1 MYANRQVEQMNI
13 AQLRNLQFERLKKQ
27 IKWAAEKS
35 SFYQRRFAAAKVTVA
50 DIKSLAD
57 IEKLPLLDSNA
68 LYQTN
73 PLDILALPLSA
84 LLRFN
89 VTIDDDGPVIDLYTN
104 GDIARNVE
112 MMTRALVAAGINNAS
127 VVALQGNF
135 ADSRILDLQYA
146 LEMIG
151 ATVVQMGN
159 DYKQWMYLQEIVRCD
174 TFISTPQL
182 MLQLFVQLR
191 ALGKDISQYELK
203 TVICV
208 NPQGVNN
215 ILQRHIANTTRGK
228 VYNLYA
234 PRTLGTASM
243 LYQCEAQ
250 SGYHI
255 QEDCFYPEIVAFN
268 SDEVIKELHVMGE
281 LVVTSLVAE
290 AMPLIR
296 YRTGQAVI
304 LKKEPCSCGRTF
316 MRVTMPYTSEKKFN

>member
-1 MYANRQVEQMNI
+1 MYANQQVEQMNI
-13 AQLRNLQFERLKKQ
+13 NQLRNLQLERLKKQ

-35 SFYQRRFAAAKVTVA
+35 SFYQRRFAAAKITAA

-57 IEKLPLLDSNA
+57 IEKLPLLNGNE
-68 LYQTN
+68 LYQAN

-89 VTIDDDGPVIDLYTN
+89 VTVDEDGPIVDLYTN

-127 VVALQGNF
+127 VVALHGNF
-135 ADSRILDLQYA
+135 ADSRVLDLQYA

-159 DYKQWMYLQEIVRCD
+159 DYKQWIHLLEIVSCD

-191 ALGKDISQYELK
+191 ALGKDVTRYELK
-203 TVICV
+203 KVICV
-208 NPQGVNN
+208 NPQGVSNV
-215 ILQRHIANTTRGK
+215 LQRHIANITRAK

-255 QEDCFYPEIVAFN
+255 QEDCFYPEIVDFN
-268 SDEVIKELHVMGE
+268 SDKVIKESHVMGE

-304 LKKEPCSCGRTF
+304 LEKEPCSCGRTF
-316 MRVTMPYTSEKKFN
+316 RRVSTPYTAENNF

>member
-35 SFYQRRFAAAKVTVA
+35 SFYQRRFAAAKVTAA

-208 NPQGVNN
+208 NN

-268 SDEVIKELHVMGE
+268 SDEVIKEPHVMGE

-316 MRVTMPYTSEKKFN
+316 MRVTTPYTSEKNLIE